1 MSETPWLRIDDRL
14 VHGQVVEGWLPH
26 LRARR
31 VVVVSDAAAADETQR
46 LLMRLSLP
54 DAIGLEVLS
63 VDSAAERIGEWSSQ
77 DERLLILTPSPHEAL
92 ALVKAGLKVSSVNV
106 GGMHHAV
113 GRMMVGRA
121 IFLADEDRRALKEL
135 SGSGVELDARAV
147 PGEKGIPLAQILLE
161 AK

>member
-31 VVVVSDAAAADETQR
+31 ILVVSDAAAADETQR
-46 LLMRLSLP
+46 LLMRISLP
-54 DAIGLEVLS
+54 DHLELDVLS
-63 VDSAAERIGEWSSQ
+63 VDAAVERLAEITKKDG
-77 DERLLILTPSPHEAL
+77 RLLILTPSPHEAL
-92 ALVKAGLKVSSVNV
+92 ALVKAGLKVPSVNV

-121 IFLADEDRRALKEL
+121 IFLAEEDRKALKEL
-135 SGSGVELDARAV
+135 AAAGVQLDARAV
-147 PGEKGIPLAQILLE
+147 PAEKGIPLAQMLLE